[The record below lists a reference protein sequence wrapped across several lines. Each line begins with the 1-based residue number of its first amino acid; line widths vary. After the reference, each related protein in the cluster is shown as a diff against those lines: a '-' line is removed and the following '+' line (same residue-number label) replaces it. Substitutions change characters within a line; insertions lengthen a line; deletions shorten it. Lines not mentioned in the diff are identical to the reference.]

1 MAAINVFLD
10 SRRPVA
16 GGLYPIKFS
25 IYHNGKQRNIP
36 TGIAIALNQWKD
48 GKIVSHPQRVV
59 WNNLIMRRLT
69 EFNDALVK
77 VSARRVVRLLS
88 CEELKNE
95 LIKELDPLSAS
106 AINTAPEFLPALTE
120 FANMANTKRTHDIYQ
135 ETGRSISRYLSE
147 TGAAQPLTFPQ
158 ITRKWLTE
166 YDRWLQDH
174 GNKTNARGIHMR
186 NIRAVF
192 NFAIKEDLVSLE
204 IYPFKKFQ
212 IKTEATAKRSLTV
225 DAIRR
230 LFAYESS
237 NRYDR
242 LALDVFKLTFYLIGI
257 NIKDLYELKAADY
270 VNGRISYV
278 RSKTGRLYDI
288 KVLPQAADIID
299 KYRSDNGASLLYFR
313 TRHASVKQTYED
325 YSSLCHVV
333 NDHLHIIAESLGL
346 PRLTTYWA
354 RHSWATIAAELEIP
368 KETIAAALGH
378 GGDSVTDVYI
388 NFNLKKVDEA
398 NLRVADAVKPAQ
410 AYSMTLEEELA
421 LMSTKDEE
429 CPF

>member
-16 GGLYPIKFS
+16 GGLYPIKYS

-36 TGIAIALNQWKD
+36 TGIAVALNQWKD

-77 VSARRVVRLLS
+77 VAARRVVRLLS

-95 LIKELDPLSAS
+95 IIKELDPVAAS
-106 AINTAPEFLPALTE
+106 SINTAPEFLPTLTE

-135 ETGRSISRYLSE
+135 DTGRSISRYLSE
-147 TGAAQPLTFPQ
+147 TGADQMLTFPQ

-186 NIRAVF
+186 NIRAIF
-192 NFAIKEDLVSLE
+192 NYAIKEDLVSLE

-212 IKTEATAKRSLTV
+212 IKTEATVKRSLKIE
-225 DAIRR
+225 DMRK
-230 LFAYESS
+230 LFAYVSS
-237 NRYDR
+237 NRYDNI
-242 LALDVFKLTFYLIGI
+242 ALDVFKLTFYLIGI
-257 NIKDLYELKAADY
+257 NIKDLFELKAAGY
-270 VNGRISYV
+270 MNGRISYI

-288 KVLPQAADIID
+288 KVLPEAAAIIE
-299 KYRSDNGASLLYFR
+299 KYRSDKGDSLLFFR
-313 TRHASVKQTYED
+313 TRFFNAKPEYE
-325 YSSLCHVV
+325 YYTSLCHLV
-333 NDHLHIIAESLGL
+333 NNHLHTIADKIGL
-346 PRLTTYWA
+346 PQITTYWA
-354 RHSWATIAAELEIP
+354 RHTWATIAAEMDIP
-368 KETIAAALGH
+368 KETISAALGH
-378 GGDSVTDVYI
+378 GGSTVTDVYI
-388 NFNLKKVDEA
+388 DFNLKKVDEA
-398 NLRVADAVKPAQ
+398 NARVAAAVKPDRV
-410 AYSMTLEEELA
+410 YSMTLEEELA
-421 LMSTKDEE
+421 MRSTKDEV